1 MDKALFVGGESFDGK
16 EIEKGALRN
25 LTSDVAEKLK
35 AFGWLGRPAGCICLT
50 LSPDNKDVRAGVLAV
65 RGRME
70 DKELRV
76 DSSKIWPAA
85 SADTFLSIRL
95 PAADIFSFNDGGLCS
110 DYVTSAEVQHAVYT
124 NTEGRAPT
132 TLLEADYEEQGIG
145 SFCIRMT
152 CVISKN
158 SSARAG
164 VMLKWTVLLFPE
176 EKERMLELYKGA
188 KSPAWPGLRMTEGE
202 LTMLPRPTTA

>member
-1 MDKALFVGGESFDGK
+1 MDKALFAGGESFDGK
-16 EIEKGALRN
+16 EIEKGVLRN

-35 AFGWLGRPAGCICLT
+35 AVGWLGRPAGCICL
-50 LSPDNKDVRAGVLAV
+50 SPDNKNVRAGVLAV

-95 PAADIFSFNDGGLCS
+95 PVADIFSFNDGGLCS
-110 DYVTSAEVQHAVYT
+110 DYVASADVQHAVYT

-132 TLLEADYEEQGIG
+132 PLLEADYEEQGIG

-152 CVISKN
+152 CAISKN

-176 EKERMLELYKGA
+176 EKEGCWSYTKEQKA
-188 KSPAWPGLRMTEGE
+188 QPGL
-202 LTMLPRPTTA
+202 A